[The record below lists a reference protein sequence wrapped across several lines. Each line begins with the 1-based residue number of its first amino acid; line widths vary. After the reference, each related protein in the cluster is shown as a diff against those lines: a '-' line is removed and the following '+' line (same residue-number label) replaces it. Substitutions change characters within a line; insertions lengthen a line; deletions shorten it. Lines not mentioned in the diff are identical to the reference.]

1 MNDIAIKVS
10 NLSKVYKLYDTP
22 TDRLKEAL
30 HPLKKQYHN
39 DFYALNNI
47 NFEIK
52 KGETVG
58 IIGKNGAGKSTLLK
72 IITGVL
78 SPSSGSVQVNG
89 RISSLLELGAGF
101 NPEYTGMENIYLQG
115 TLMGYSHEE
124 MQAKIDDIL
133 AFADIGEFIHQPV
146 KSYSSGMFARLA
158 FAVAINVEPDIL
170 IVDEALSVG
179 DMRFQQ
185 KCFRKFKELQDAKK
199 TILFVT
205 HDTGAIINYCSQVIW
220 INEGRK
226 HIEGIPDDVCKKY
239 ISFMAYGL
247 ESTTE
252 NSESRAISA
261 LDANIE
267 EIKSSAISK
276 ADLTNTDLNSFLK
289 QIPESA
295 WVSTEGAER
304 FGDGKAKIIEACFV
318 DTKYRKISQL
328 QGSETLILGL
338 KVNCYRDLNNVIFG
352 MIIKDSKGNNIYGTN
367 TYVEEQ
373 FFDQI
378 KHSKKSYSF
387 FFVFDMPKIACGEY
401 SLTTSV
407 ATGSQLIHEQ
417 HDWLH
422 DLFTFSMVT
431 GDMRQK
437 IGLLLTADSPLFC
450 LQKN

>member
-1 MNDIAIKVS
+1 MNNTAIKVS
-10 NLSKVYKLYDTP
+10 NLSKVYKLYDKP

-30 HPLKKQYHN
+30 HPFKKHYHK
-39 DFYALNNI
+39 DFYALNDI

-78 SPSSGSVQVNG
+78 NPTEGEVQVNG

-124 MQAKIDDIL
+124 MQAKLDDIL
-133 AFADIGEFIHQPV
+133 TFADIGDFIHQPV

-185 KCFRKFKELQDAKK
+185 KCFRKFKELQDANT

-220 INEGRK
+220 IHEGKKYLEGR
-226 HIEGIPDDVCKKY
+226 PDDVCKKY

-247 ESTTE
+247 ETTIEKDISSEEKTHLNSCEVE
-252 NSESRAISA
+252 NFAEQ
-261 LDANIE
+261 NIE
-267 EIKSSAISK
+267 PK
-276 ADLTNTDLNSFLK
+276 LTDLGTFANK
-289 QIPESA
+289 IPKSV
-295 WVSTEGAER
+295 WISTNRVER
-304 FGDGKAKIIEACFV
+304 FGDKEAEIIEACLV
-318 DTKYRKISQL
+318 DMKYRNVFQI
-328 QGSETLILGL
+328 QGSETIILGL
-338 KVNCYRDLNNVIFG
+338 KFNCYKDLRNLIFG
-352 MIIKDSKGNNIYGTN
+352 FIIKDNKGNSVFGTN
-367 TYVEEQ
+367 TAIEN
-373 FFDQI
+373 
-378 KHSKKSYSF
+378 KSFEINASNKTYNF
-387 FFVFDMPKIACGEY
+387 FFAFEIPRLACGEY
-401 SLTTSV
+401 SLTTSI
-407 ATGSQLIHEQ
+407 ASGSQQINEQ
-417 HDWLH
+417 HDWIH
-422 DLFTFSMVT
+422 DLFTFSIVT
-431 GDMRQK
+431 NDIRQK
-437 IGLLLTADSPLFC
+437 IGLLFAAYDPIFHL
-450 LQKN
+450 NHN